1 MSSFETEKEIICNML
16 ESNGYS
22 IRDGKMSGDDFRL
35 FLTPPEFEVESEEIF
50 KLKGNDVVHCGAV
63 IMLGGEM
70 RDAFFKRNK
79 EERDKFRKI
88 IENATGVKDLD
99 FFEVE
104 DDGKD
109 FRVSIRAEFKISN
122 LSENTFSDAMD
133 RLNIA
138 GGSVEDT
145 WNEYFEKLIDS

>member
-1 MSSFETEKEIICNML
+1 MSAFEKETEHIRNIL
-16 ESNGYS
+16 ESNDYG
-22 IRDGKMSGDDFRL
+22 IRDGKMPGDDFRI
-35 FLTPPEFEVESEEIF
+35 FLTPSGFKIESEEIF

-70 RDAFFKRNK
+70 RDAFFKQNK
-79 EERDKFRKI
+79 EKRDKFRKI

-99 FFEVE
+99 FFEIE

-109 FRVSIRAEFKISN
+109 FKVSIRAEFPISN

-138 GGSVEDT
+138 GGSIEDA
-145 WNEYFEKLIDS
+145 WNVYFDNLMDT

>member
-1 MSSFETEKEIICNML
+1 MPSFEKEKESICNML
-16 ESNGYS
+16 KSNGYS
-22 IRDGKMSGDDFRL
+22 IRDGRMHGDDFRI

-70 RDAFFKRNK
+70 RDAFFKQNK
-79 EERDKFRKI
+79 EKRDKFRKI

-99 FFEVE
+99 FFEIE

-109 FRVSIRAEFKISN
+109 FKVSIRAEFPISN
-122 LSENTFSDAMD
+122 LSEDTFSDAMD

-138 GGSVEDT
+138 GGSIEDA
-145 WNEYFEKLIDS
+145 WNVYFDYLMDT